1 MVSKVPTSLQLSDL
15 AILLDIL
22 SPLAF
27 LLLTFICLLKTISK
41 IILYVIPMGLLG
53 INANIYNANWLNN
66 DKFVKKLDQIC

>member
-1 MVSKVPTSLQLSDL
+1 L